1 MSGCSGETKCPNC
14 GANADEYMDWKPFN
28 YTTITCYECGLQIYP
43 THSYMNLDELNELR
57 EENDMELLDELPEQS
72 NNLW

>member
-1 MSGCSGETKCPNC
+1 MSGCSGGTNCPNC
-14 GANADEYMDWKPFN
+14 GKEADEYTDWKPFN

-43 THSYMNLDELNELR
+43 THNYMTLEEVNELR
-57 EENDMELLDELPEQS
+57 EENDMEPLEKLPEQS